1 MEETKEPQKQNDE
14 DGMSPKQWVQEN
26 LRIIISIVIVVA
38 LAGGI
43 YSYSQ
48 RTQQSQKIADE
59 ETEEMMSDKQVMEE
73 GESEKT
79 TTDGVVESGEQ
90 KGAEQK
96 DSVTS
101 PAPSQET
108 AQSFVETATRG
119 DGMTHLAR
127 RALADYL
134 EKNPDSAL
142 TAEHKIYIEDY
153 LRKNASGSQQRVYVG
168 TTVEFS
174 KDLIRTA
181 IERSKQL
188 NDAQI
193 KNLHKYAVQVPSLS

>member
-1 MEETKEPQKQNDE
+1 
-14 DGMSPKQWVQEN
+14 
-26 LRIIISIVIVVA
+26 
-38 LAGGI
+38 
-43 YSYSQ
+43 
-48 RTQQSQKIADE
+48 
-59 ETEEMMSDKQVMEE
+59 
-73 GESEKT
+73 
-79 TTDGVVESGEQ
+79 
-90 KGAEQK
+90 
-96 DSVTS
+96 
-101 PAPSQET
+101 
-108 AQSFVETATRG
+108 
-119 DGMTHLAR
+119 MTHLAR
-127 RALADYL
+127 RALADHL

-153 LRKNASGSQQRVYVG
+153 LRKNVSSSQQSVYVG

>member
-1 MEETKEPQKQNDE
+1 MTDNQESQQQKDE
-14 DGMSPKQWVQEN
+14 SEMSPKQWVQEN

-59 ETEEMMSDKQVMEE
+59 ETEEMISDDQVATEE
-73 GESEKT
+73 GESEET

-96 DSVTS
+96 DSATS

-108 AQSFVETATRG
+108 AQSFVETAVRG
-119 DGMTHLAR
+119 DGTTHLAR

-134 EKNPDSAL
+134 EKNPDSTL

-153 LRKNASGSQQRVYVG
+153 LRKNVNGPQRVHVG

-188 NDAQI
+188 NDAQL